1 MRVGTVWQEE
11 RWRDRAWVGNLQ
23 VHDASAKGV
32 IVRLYACSFAF
43 SFLMETKK
51 N

>member
-1 MRVGTVWQEE
+1 MGTVWQEE